1 MIRSRTL
8 TWHIFVPFLAIIVLA
23 LTVKLFLDLVLTP
36 SDLVSLAPAKGG
48 GH

>member
-1 MIRSRTL
+1 MSIPDLRRRIPL
-8 TWHIFVPFLAIIVLA
+8 VIVLA

-36 SDLVSLAPAKGG
+36 SDLASLAPAKGG

>member
-1 MIRSRTL
+1 VAGKRLKGEQIRIL
-8 TWHIFVPFLAIIVLA
+8 LAIIVLA
-23 LTVKLFLDLVLTP
+23 LTVKLFLDLVITP